1 MVDPMSSLRRQANRA
16 SDWLVRAV
24 LLGRQFHG
32 RWKLV
37 REQRAP
43 FQGQRR
49 NCNHIGDRLP
59 ARVTGVMGGMAP
71 TADSRVNL
79 SYGKAPAVLNYH
91 ERIRNKI
98 ASYRTR
104 KDSNFRPSSI
114 FATMFQIEKCWKSTP
129 PVAGPIAPSC
139 GQQNGQL
146 RLCDT
151 DRNREGGAP

>member
-1 MVDPMSSLRRQANRA
+1 MSSLRRQANGA

-71 TADSRVNL
+71 AADSRVIDLTENNRVL
-79 SYGKAPAVLNYH
+79 SALGCDLLAPWLWLTQ
-91 ERIRNKI
+91 K
-98 ASYRTR
+98 
-104 KDSNFRPSSI
+104 P
-114 FATMFQIEKCWKSTP
+114 
-129 PVAGPIAPSC
+129 
-139 GQQNGQL
+139 
-146 RLCDT
+146 
-151 DRNREGGAP
+151 

>member
-1 MVDPMSSLRRQANRA
+1 MSGLRRQANRA

-71 TADSRVNL
+71 TADSRVTSDMERAL
-79 SYGKAPAVLNYH
+79 PEDAVVGVQGTPRLAGSAAP
-91 ERIRNKI
+91 
-98 ASYRTR
+98 
-104 KDSNFRPSSI
+104 
-114 FATMFQIEKCWKSTP
+114 
-129 PVAGPIAPSC
+129 
-139 GQQNGQL
+139 
-146 RLCDT
+146 
-151 DRNREGGAP
+151 